1 MYFIPFC
8 AIKDDW
14 NLLSCR
20 DLGVA
25 MSEEMM
31 NTKGVAAYL
40 GINEKQVYALIKA
53 GRIPGTRVTGK
64 WVFPKKIIDEWIEE
78 NARGGLRQARERSR
92 SMEGALLAS
101 GSNDP
106 ILDFLLTGMRHT
118 HPEFY
123 FFCANTGSTEGLK
136 ALGGGYTDVAW
147 IHLLDQESGRYNVP
161 FLPKYLPDMKTVL
174 VHLFRRE
181 IGIVAAPGNPLG
193 IDGIED
199 IAGKKVRF
207 VNRQEGSGTRVLLD
221 YHLKNSGI
229 PAEAINGY
237 DRQVYTHVEV
247 GLSILSGEA
256 DAGIATVAVSRLMG
270 LHFVPVTQENFDMVL
285 GQSTYFSKGIQALVE
300 DLRSPGFRE
309 RFERLGGYGFEDS
322 GKILYS
328 NI

>member
-1 MYFIPFC
+1 
-8 AIKDDW
+8 
-14 NLLSCR
+14 
-20 DLGVA
+20 

-31 NTKGVAAYL
+31 NTREAAAYL
-40 GINEKQVYALIKA
+40 GINEKQIYALIKA

-64 WVFPKKIIDEWIEE
+64 WVFPKKLIDEWIETG
-78 NARGGLRQARERSR
+78 ARSGLKEAREKSR
-92 SMEGALLAS
+92 GMEGALLAS

-106 ILDFLLTGMRHT
+106 VLDFLLTAMRHT

-136 ALGGGYTDVAW
+136 ALGGGYTDIAW
-147 IHLLDQESGRYNVP
+147 THLLDQESGRYNVS
-161 FLPKYLPDMKTVL
+161 FLPKYLPDMKAVL

-193 IDGIED
+193 IAGIED

-207 VNRQEGSGTRVLLD
+207 VNRQAGSGTRVLLD
-221 YHLKNSGI
+221 YHLKSSGI

-270 LHFVPVTQENFDMVL
+270 LHFVPVTKENFDMVL
-285 GQSTYFSKGIQALVE
+285 GQSTYFNKGIQALVE

>member
-1 MYFIPFC
+1 MIP
-8 AIKDDW
+8 
-14 NLLSCR
+14 LSE
-20 DLGVA
+20 VT

-31 NTKGVAAYL
+31 NTKEAAAYL

-64 WVFPKKIIDEWIEE
+64 WVFPKKLIDEWIEE
-78 NARGGLRQARERSR
+78 NARGGLHQARERSR

-106 ILDFLLTGMRHT
+106 VLDFLLTGMRHS
-118 HPEFY
+118 HPDFY

-136 ALGGGYTDVAW
+136 ALGGGYTDIAW
-147 IHLLDQESGRYNVP
+147 THLFDQESGRYNVP
-161 FLPKYLPDMKTVL
+161 FIPKYLPDMKTVL

-181 IGIVAAPGNPLG
+181 IGIVAAPGNPLE
-193 IDGIED
+193 IAGIED

-207 VNRQEGSGTRVLLD
+207 VNRQAGSGTRILLD
-221 YHLKNSGI
+221 HHLGRLGI
-229 PAEAINGY
+229 PSTDIEGY
-237 DRQVYTHVEV
+237 DKEVYTHVEV

-270 LHFVPVTQENFDMVL
+270 LHFVPVTKENFDMVL
-285 GQSTYFSKGIQALVE
+285 GQSTYFNKGIQTLVE

-322 GKILYS
+322 GKILFS

>member
-1 MYFIPFC
+1 MIH
-8 AIKDDW
+8 DSED
-14 NLLSCR
+14 
-20 DLGVA
+20 A

-31 NTKGVAAYL
+31 NTREAAAYL
-40 GINEKQVYALIKA
+40 GINEKQIYALIKA

-64 WVFPKKIIDEWIEE
+64 WVFPKKLIDEWIEAG
-78 NARGGLRQARERSR
+78 ARGGLKEAREKSR
-92 SMEGALLAS
+92 GMEGALLAS

-106 ILDFLLTGMRHT
+106 VLDFLLTGMRHT

-136 ALGGGYTDVAW
+136 ALGGGYTDIAW
-147 IHLLDQESGRYNVP
+147 THLFDQESGRYNVS
-161 FLPKYLPDMKTVL
+161 FLPKYLPDMKAVL

-193 IDGIED
+193 IAGIED
-199 IAGKKVRF
+199 IAGEKVRF

-237 DRQVYTHVEV
+237 GRQVYTHVEV

-270 LHFVPVTQENFDMVL
+270 LHFVPVTKENFDMVL
-285 GQSTYFSKGIQALVE
+285 GQSTYFNKGIQALVE

>member
-1 MYFIPFC
+1 
-8 AIKDDW
+8 
-14 NLLSCR
+14 
-20 DLGVA
+20 

-31 NTKGVAAYL
+31 NTKEAAAYL
-40 GINEKQVYALIKA
+40 GINEKQIYALIKA

-64 WVFPKKIIDEWIEE
+64 WVFPKKLIDEWIEAG
-78 NARGGLRQARERSR
+78 ARSGLKEAREKSR
-92 SMEGALLAS
+92 GMEGALLAS

-106 ILDFLLTGMRHT
+106 VLDFLLTGMRRT
-118 HPEFY
+118 HPECY

-136 ALGGGYTDVAW
+136 ALGGGYTDIAW
-147 IHLLDQESGRYNVP
+147 THLLDPESGRYNVP
-161 FLPKYLPDMKTVL
+161 FLPKYLPDMKAVL
-174 VHLFRRE
+174 VHLFRRQ

-193 IDGIED
+193 IGGIED
-199 IAGKKVRF
+199 IAAKKTRF

-221 YHLKNSGI
+221 YHLKESGI

-270 LHFVPVTQENFDMVL
+270 LHFAPVTQENFDMVL
-285 GQSTYFSKGIQALVE
+285 GQSTYFNRGIQALVE
-300 DLRSPGFRE
+300 DLRSAGFRE

>member
-1 MYFIPFC
+1 
-8 AIKDDW
+8 
-14 NLLSCR
+14 
-20 DLGVA
+20 

-64 WVFPKKIIDEWIEE
+64 WVFPKKLIDEWIEE
-78 NARGGLRQARERSR
+78 NARGGLHQARERSR

-106 ILDFLLTGMRHT
+106 VLDFLLTGMRHS
-118 HPEFY
+118 HPDFY

-136 ALGGGYTDVAW
+136 ALGGGYTDIAW
-147 IHLLDQESGRYNVP
+147 THLLDQESGRYNVP
-161 FLPKYLPDMKTVL
+161 FLPKYLPDMKAVL

-193 IDGIED
+193 IAGIED

-207 VNRQEGSGTRVLLD
+207 VNRQAGSGTRILLD
-221 YHLKNSGI
+221 HHIGRLGI
-229 PAEAINGY
+229 PSTDIEGY
-237 DRQVYTHVEV
+237 DKEVYTHVEV

-270 LHFVPVTQENFDMVL
+270 LHFIPVTRENFDMVL
-285 GQSTYFSKGIQALVE
+285 GQSTYFSKGIQALMEV
-300 DLRSPGFRE
+300 LRSPGFRE

>member
-1 MYFIPFC
+1 MP
-8 AIKDDW
+8 
-14 NLLSCR
+14 
-20 DLGVA
+20 
-25 MSEEMM
+25 
-31 NTKGVAAYL
+31 AADCT
-40 GINEKQVYALIKA
+40 E
-53 GRIPGTRVTGK
+53 
-64 WVFPKKIIDEWIEE
+64 
-78 NARGGLRQARERSR
+78 ARERSR

-106 ILDFLLTGMRHT
+106 VLDFLLTGMRHS
-118 HPEFY
+118 HPDFY

-136 ALGGGYTDVAW
+136 ALGGGYTDIAW
-147 IHLLDQESGRYNVP
+147 THLFDQESGRYNVP
-161 FLPKYLPDMKTVL
+161 FLPKYLPDMKAVL

-193 IDGIED
+193 IAGIED

-207 VNRQEGSGTRVLLD
+207 VNRQAGSGTRVLLD
-221 YHLKNSGI
+221 HHIGNTRHPLDGYQ
-229 PAEAINGY
+229 GY
-237 DRQVYTHVEV
+237 DREVYTHVEV

-270 LHFVPVTQENFDMVL
+270 LHFIPVTRENFDMVL

-300 DLRSPGFRE
+300 VLRSPGFRE

>member
-1 MYFIPFC
+1 MP
-8 AIKDDW
+8 
-14 NLLSCR
+14 
-20 DLGVA
+20 
-25 MSEEMM
+25 EEMM
-31 NTKGVAAYL
+31 NTKEVSAYL

-53 GRIPGTRVTGK
+53 GRIPGTRLTGK
-64 WVFPKKIIDEWIEE
+64 WVFPRKLIDEWIETG
-78 NARGGLRQARERSR
+78 ARGGLKEAREKSR
-92 SMEGALLAS
+92 GMEGALLAS

-106 ILDFLLTGMRHT
+106 VLDFLLTGMRHT

-123 FFCANTGSTEGLK
+123 FFCANTGSTEGLR
-136 ALGGGYTDVAW
+136 ALNDGYTDIAW

-193 IDGIED
+193 IAGIED
-199 IAGKKVRF
+199 IAGRKVRF
-207 VNRQEGSGTRVLLD
+207 VNRQAGSGTRILLD
-221 YHLKNSGI
+221 HHIGRLGI
-229 PAEAINGY
+229 PSTDIEGY
-237 DRQVYTHVEV
+237 DQEVYTHVEV

-256 DAGIATVAVSRLMG
+256 DAGVATVAVSRLMG
-270 LHFVPVTQENFDMVL
+270 LHIIPVTRENFDMVL
-285 GQSTYFSKGIQALVE
+285 GQSTYFSKGIQALMEV
-300 DLRSPGFRE
+300 LRSPGFRE

>member
-1 MYFIPFC
+1 
-8 AIKDDW
+8 
-14 NLLSCR
+14 
-20 DLGVA
+20 

-64 WVFPKKIIDEWIEE
+64 WVFPKNLIDEWIESS
-78 NARGGLRQARERSR
+78 ARSGLKEAREKSR
-92 SMEGALLAS
+92 GMEGTLLAS

-106 ILDFLLTGMRHT
+106 VLDFLLTGMRHS
-118 HPEFY
+118 HPDFY

-136 ALGGGYTDVAW
+136 ALGGGYTDIAW
-147 IHLLDQESGRYNVP
+147 THLLDPESGRYNVP
-161 FLPKYLPDMKTVL
+161 FLPKYLPDMKAVL

-181 IGIVAAPGNPLG
+181 IGIVAAPGNPRG
-193 IDGIED
+193 ITGIED
-199 IAGKKVRF
+199 IAGEKVRF
-207 VNRQEGSGTRVLLD
+207 VNRQAGSGTRILLD
-221 YHLKNSGI
+221 SELEKRHIPPGGI
-229 PAEAINGY
+229 AGY
-237 DRQVYTHVEV
+237 DREVFTHVEV

-270 LHFVPVTQENFDMVL
+270 LHFIPVTRENFDMAL
-285 GQSTYFSKGIQALVE
+285 GQSTYFNKGIQALVE